1 MTKKLTFEYEDGEVM
16 RYMREN
22 VAVIKL
28 KGNVFGGMTDLE
40 TVEENFSYYD
50 LLEEDTNVNALVVV
64 NEHGIFGEEAYREF
78 LTEIAGKEGTSD
90 NLQNFLEF
98 DKWIFRAR
106 EIRVL
111 QRLVMKMLSFQK
123 ICISGL
129 QGTVVTP
136 FFGLSL
142 AADFRFATEDMRFSL
157 THANYG
163 LHPNGALAFFLPRYL
178 PQSLAVKLLLEGGEI
193 PAEQALELGLITAIL
208 PRKDF
213 ETHCIE
219 ETQKLCAV
227 NPRVVS
233 MTKPLLYHFKIE
245 LQEYFATEA
254 NLFELKGGKR

>member
-1 MTKKLTFEYEDGEVM
+1 MGEAMTKKLTFEYEDGEVM

-129 QGTVVTP
+129 QGTVVTR
-136 FFGLSL
+136 
-142 AADFRFATEDMRFSL
+142 RFWVESGGRFPL
-157 THANYG
+157 CHG
-163 LHPNGALAFFLPRYL
+163 RY
-178 PQSLAVKLLLEGGEI
+178 AVF
-193 PAEQALELGLITAIL
+193 P
-208 PRKDF
+208 
-213 ETHCIE
+213 
-219 ETQKLCAV
+219 
-227 NPRVVS
+227 
-233 MTKPLLYHFKIE
+233 
-245 LQEYFATEA
+245 
-254 NLFELKGGKR
+254 